1 MTDAA
6 LAEWIRAHNVCFEVS
21 PHFEVY
27 HHTKR
32 QSACD
37 LTLYALHPDHSVA
50 DPGGPE
56 NAEIWERLREIA
68 LRVLP
73 ADAHYD
79 IDAFDAAYHLRPET
93 LFAPEVELNLEI
105 WPDEGG
111 FAPVDEEVKHQVRA
125 MEEALLRLGAQR
137 KLWHEG
143 RRR

>member
-6 LAEWIRAHNVCFEVS
+6 LAEWVRAHNVCFEVS

-56 NAEIWERLREIA
+56 NAEIWEHLRDIA

-73 ADAHYD
+73 KDTHYD
-79 IDAFDAAYHLRPET
+79 IDPFDAAYHLRPET
-93 LFAPEVELNLEI
+93 LFAPEVEFTLEI

-111 FAPVDEEVKHQVRA
+111 FAAVDDQVRQQVHR
-125 MEEALLRLGAQR
+125 MEDALLGLGAQR
-137 KLWHEG
+137 KVWHEG
-143 RRR
+143 RPR